1 VKEEFVVGT
10 SQLSRKQETI
20 FMAMLVSLEMKN
32 EESDE
37 GNLSDQKVNW
47 VEIFMYSVRYQ
58 QLFTFIMET

>member
-1 VKEEFVVGT
+1 MKEEFVVGT